1 MPDALKR
8 NPFNDYT
15 EGWFHVTLNVRGEA
29 PVLGYV
35 TGDASAPLNGKDA
48 PRVVLTELGKGVLE
62 AWKRMSVVCATVDI
76 DECVAMPEHFHGL
89 LHLLPGNK
97 RHLGSLI
104 SGFMS
109 GCSHAYWDVLGIDWR
124 ENRYDKGAYALKK
137 DRDRDHTRSYRGPSL
152 FVRGYND
159 VEAVTVEEIE
169 IKRQY
174 IRDNPRKRLITRSNP
189 DCFRIVRDCFSR
201 NWTLE
206 RALSAVTT
214 DIRIGDDQ
222 EKRLVLQ
229 KNVSKRLKRQ
239 SNNTDLLAID
249 YIGSYNLL
257 SSKHKVSLICHRK
270 DVALFDQQ
278 ASAVMQAAR
287 DGAVI
292 VSAFISP
299 KERDIMKLL
308 MQEQLPFIELM
319 DNGFS
324 DRYKPIGRS
333 FYSTAENRHLQLTC
347 WTYEYKVSGDTVS
360 PGITR
365 EMCLVMNEL
374 VRVISGVDD
383 YWWKQ

>member
-1 MPDALKR
+1 
-8 NPFNDYT
+8 
-15 EGWFHVTLNVRGEA
+15 
-29 PVLGYV
+29 
-35 TGDASAPLNGKDA
+35 
-48 PRVVLTELGKGVLE
+48 
-62 AWKRMSVVCATVDI
+62 
-76 DECVAMPEHFHGL
+76 
-89 LHLLPGNK
+89 
-97 RHLGSLI
+97 
-104 SGFMS
+104 MS

-124 ENRYDKGAYALKK
+124 ENRYDKGAYALK

-239 SNNTDLLAID
+239 PNNTDMLAID

-270 DVALFDQQ
+270 DAALFDQQ

-333 FYSTAENRHLQLTC
+333 FIQQLKT
-347 WTYEYKVSGDTVS
+347 
-360 PGITR
+360 GIF
-365 EMCLVMNEL
+365 
-374 VRVISGVDD
+374 S
-383 YWWKQ
+383 